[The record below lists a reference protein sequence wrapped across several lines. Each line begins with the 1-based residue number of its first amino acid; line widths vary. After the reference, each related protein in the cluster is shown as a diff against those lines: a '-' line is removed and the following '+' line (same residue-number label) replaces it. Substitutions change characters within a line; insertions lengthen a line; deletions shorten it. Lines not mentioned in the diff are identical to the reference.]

1 MSTKAHLESDT
12 ELVQI
17 EVLPPHGLADSTTHA
32 KEDSM
37 PLVDDA
43 PVLKAPEPGNDT
55 NQSLLNMPDL
65 DTASTLESA
74 SAAAQPACNSP
85 MSDDPAVA
93 IRLELLQV
101 LLHRC

>member
-1 MSTKAHLESDT
+1 MSTKADLVSDT
-12 ELVQI
+12 ELAQ
-17 EVLPPHGLADSTTHA
+17 ADSLSDA

-43 PVLKAPEPGNDT
+43 PVPKAPVPGKDSNHT
-55 NQSLLNMPDL
+55 LLNMPDL
-65 DTASTLESA
+65 DTASTPEGA

-85 MSDDPAVA
+85 MSDDKLVNCDPAVA
-93 IRLELLQV
+93 IKLELLQV